1 MSAET
6 SKREREK
13 KQYRAFS
20 SPKRSARLFARRG
33 ADRRRRGASGGCG
46 VGRKRPYAREEEVCR
61 RDREA
66 RACVANSSFRRL
78 RVGERTELI
87 ESAL

>member
-1 MSAET
+1 MGVASEENDRMRA
-6 SKREREK
+6 KRK
-13 KQYRAFS
+13 CAAVF
-20 SPKRSARLFARRG
+20 
-33 ADRRRRGASGGCG
+33 
-46 VGRKRPYAREEEVCR
+46 
-61 RDREA
+61 DREA